1 MSRRLAVLFLV
12 VGIVGLALPKIIY
25 PIVAID
31 ILCFGLF
38 AVALD
43 LLFGFAGLLSFGQAM
58 FWGGAGYTAAI
69 LVQRYHTDAVVGL
82 LGGTLYAMLLAL
94 VVGVIVVRRA
104 GIYFA
109 MITLAI
115 AQIEYFVAV
124 QLSNLT
130 GGENG
135 LPMDGRGNFFGLHFT
150 SDNVAYYY
158 LTFVIVGLC
167 LWFVVRVMD
176 SPFGAVLRAIR
187 QNEPRAIALG
197 YRVNRFKLAAFVMAG
212 ALSGLAGALYVLG
225 NRLAGLEM
233 LDWHTSGAVVMMMI
247 LGGSGTIVGPVIGAA
262 VYEVIEYFVSKTAI
276 GQETDLVMGLIFAFC
291 VLAFRSGIAGELVA
305 FPRRLGGEQISWRKT
320 ST

>member
-1 MSRRLAVLFLV
+1 VNRRLATLFV
-12 VGIVGLALPKIIY
+12 IVGLIGLALPKIIY

-38 AVALD
+38 AVAVD

-58 FWGGAGYTAAI
+58 FWGGAGYVAAI
-69 LVQRYHTDAVVGL
+69 LVQRYHTDAVIGL
-82 LGGTLYAMLLAL
+82 LGATIYGMLLAL

-124 QLSNLT
+124 QLSNIT

-135 LPMDGRGNFFGLHFT
+135 LPMDGRGNFFGLHIS
-150 SDNVAYYY
+150 SDLGYYY
-158 LTFVIVGLC
+158 LAFAIVALC
-167 LWFVVRVMD
+167 VWLVVRVMN
-176 SPFGAVLRAIR
+176 SPFGAVLGAIR
-187 QNEPRAIALG
+187 ENEPRAIALG

-212 ALSGLAGALYVLG
+212 ALSGLAGALYALG

-291 VLAFRSGIAGELVA
+291 VLALRRGIAGELLA
-305 FPRRLGGEQISWRKT
+305 FGRRLNGEQVSWRET